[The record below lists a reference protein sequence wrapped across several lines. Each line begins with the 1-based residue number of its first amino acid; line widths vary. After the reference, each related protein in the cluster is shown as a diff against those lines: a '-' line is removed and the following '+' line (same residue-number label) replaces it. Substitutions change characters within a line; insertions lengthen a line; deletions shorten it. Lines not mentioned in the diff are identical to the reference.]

1 MRMVRV
7 LLVGSGGREHAL
19 ADALSRSDKCE
30 LFSFMSS
37 KNPGIARLS
46 KEFVVGDI
54 NDIASVVKL
63 AKSKRAE
70 VAVVGPE
77 APLEK
82 GLADELV
89 KNEILTCSPS
99 RAAARIEW
107 DKSYARSL
115 MHQHKIP
122 GSPKFHIAKTA
133 RDAAEAID
141 GLNGNVAVKPAGLT
155 AGKGVKVTGVQLK
168 NGEEAKKYAADV
180 LSANIGK
187 LGAVVIE
194 EKLEGEE
201 FTLQCFVTDGQVHP
215 MPLVQDHKL
224 AFEGD
229 KGPNTG
235 GMGSYSDAN
244 NLLPF
249 LQPKERDDAL
259 EIVKSVVSA
268 LSRDGALYRGVL
280 YGQFIAT
287 NCGVKVIEFNARF
300 GDPEA
305 MNVLPLLEGDFAEIA
320 GRMGEGALARDE
332 MKFAQ
337 KASVCKY
344 LVPEGYP
351 DKPLKGEEVVI
362 DEKAIANA
370 GSRIF
375 YSSIGEE
382 KGKLVMLGSR
392 TAAIVGHGETIAE
405 AEKKAEAA
413 CSFVKGKLFHRRD
426 IGTGALVNKRIAHM
440 RLLRGEK

>member
-1 MRMVRV
+1 MTRI
-7 LLVGSGGREHAL
+7 LLVGSGGREHAI
-19 ADALSRSDKCE
+19 ADALSRSDNCE

-37 KNPGIARLS
+37 KNPGIARIS

-54 NDIASVVKL
+54 NNVAEVKKWASGRRV
-63 AKSKRAE
+63 E

-107 DKSYARSL
+107 DKSFARNL
-115 MHQHKIP
+115 MYKHCIP

-133 RDAAEAID
+133 REAAEAID

-168 NGEEAKKYAADV
+168 GAEEAKRYASEV
-180 LSANIGK
+180 LSANIGG
-187 LGAVVIE
+187 LGSVIIE

-201 FTLQCFVTDGQVHP
+201 FTLQCFVTNGQVHP

-244 NLLPF
+244 HLLPF
-249 LQPKERDDAL
+249 LSSRERDDAL
-259 EIVKSVVSA
+259 EIVKSVVGA
-268 LSRDGALYRGVL
+268 LSREDAAYTGIL
-280 YGQFIAT
+280 YGQFIFTAQ
-287 NCGVKVIEFNARF
+287 GLKVIEFNARF

-320 GRMGEGALARDE
+320 GKMGEGSLARDE
-332 MKFAQ
+332 MKFAK

-351 DKPLKGEEVVI
+351 DKPLKGEEVKV
-362 DEKAIANA
+362 DAAAIAKE
-370 GSRIF
+370 GCRIF
-375 YSSIGEE
+375 YSSIGED
-382 KGKLVMLGSR
+382 KGKLLMMGSR
-392 TAAIVGHGETIAE
+392 TAAVVGHGESISE
-405 AEKKAEAA
+405 AEHKAERA
-413 CSFVKGKLFHRRD
+413 CAFVKGKLFHRRD
-426 IGTGALVNKRIAHM
+426 IGTEALINKRIAHM
-440 RLLRGEK
+440 RLLRGKK